1 MFSDIWVTIMRPL
14 ALAAALLCIG
24 PGLFLTSVEA
34 VAAPPPNDNF
44 ANATLLTGN
53 SGSVSVSIAEATREP
68 NEPPDQRCP
77 NGTAWYKWV
86 APAAGELQVS
96 SGGSAEGGFS
106 CAYIFVGS
114 SVGSLSTVPGR
125 TCSWLSVFTPG

>member
-1 MFSDIWVTIMRPL
+1 MRAL
-14 ALAAALLCIG
+14 ALAAVLLCIG

-68 NEPPDQRCP
+68 NEPQDQYCL

-86 APAAGELQVS
+86 APAAGELQTKRAR
-96 SGGSAEGGFS
+96 GQ
-106 CAYIFVGS
+106 IFCWQLRRMLVTY
-114 SVGSLSTVPGR
+114 LRNFASTCV
-125 TCSWLSVFTPG
+125 LEATP